1 MNSGKVPS
9 GPRKATFVFIF
20 ATVLLDVLALGIII
34 PVLPKLVEGF
44 AGGDASRGAR
54 VYGLF
59 GTVWALM
66 QFIFS
71 PLLGALSDRFGRR
84 PVILVSCFGLGLDYL
99 LMAVAPTLAWLFVGR
114 VLSGITAASFST
126 AGAYIADVT
135 APEKRAGAFGLLG
148 AAWGIGFILG
158 PAMGGLLGGI
168 SPRLP
173 FWVAGGLSLAN
184 ALYGVFV
191 LPESLPRDR
200 RSGFSWK
207 RANPVGSLSL
217 LRSHATLLGLAAVNA
232 LNQLAH
238 QVFPSVFVLYASHR
252 FGWSERMIGGML
264 AVVGVCNT
272 VVQAGLVRP
281 AVRWMG
287 ERSALAVGLVFGAAG
302 FATYGLAR
310 TEWVFWLAVPVY
322 ALMGLFGPS
331 LQGLMTRRV
340 GASEQGRL
348 QGANGSIMGMTGML
362 GPWLFTEVYARGVAS
377 SGGGWL
383 PGAPFVLAALLL
395 AVALPVA
402 MVSTRVTSRA
412 AAG

>member
-1 MNSGKVPS
+1 MTDGEAAPA
-9 GPRKATFVFIF
+9 GPRQAAFAFIF
-20 ATVLLDVLALGIII
+20 ATVLLDVLALGVII

-44 AGGDASRGAR
+44 AGGDAPRGAR
-54 VYGLF
+54 VYGYF

-66 QFIFS
+66 QFVFS

-84 PVILVSCFGLGLDYL
+84 PVILLSCFGLGLDYF
-99 LMAVAPTLAWLFVGR
+99 LMAAAPTLAWLFVGR
-114 VLSGITAASFST
+114 VISGITAASFST

-158 PAMGGLLGGI
+158 PALGGLLGGI

-184 ALYGVFV
+184 AFYGLFV
-191 LPESLPRDR
+191 LPESLPRER
-200 RSGFSWK
+200 RAGFSWK
-207 RANPVGSLSL
+207 RANPVGSLGL
-217 LRSHATLLGLAAVNA
+217 LRSHPALLGLAGVHA

-238 QVFPSVFVLYASHR
+238 QVYPSVFVLYASHR
-252 FGWSERMIGGML
+252 YGWSEPMVGGML

-281 AVRWMG
+281 AVKRMG
-287 ERSALAVGLVFGAAG
+287 ESAALKVGLVFGAAG
-302 FATYGLAR
+302 FATYGLAG

-362 GPWLFTEVYARGVAS
+362 GPWLFTEVYAQVVGPA
-377 SGGGWL
+377 GGGWP
-383 PGAPFVLAALLL
+383 PGAPFLLAALLL
-395 AVALPVA
+395 AAALPVA
-402 MVSTRVTSRA
+402 MLSTRLTSRA
-412 AAG
+412 AP